1 MFSKERSKNMKKEQ
15 YETMHVLAEKGKT
28 MGELWDQILEASFI
42 IHGHICGGMPLGFRA
57 GLTAIKALGAERESN
72 MAKVVF
78 VETGS
83 GHAAGCFADGVQMST
98 GCTFGKGLI
107 QRTEYGKWA
116 LNLVEKATRRA
127 VRVSARPE
135 VMKKSFESPF
145 VKMRHQG
152 IAPTDVPLDISR
164 SLVEGLW
171 ARKDEELFVVSE
183 IFEYPLPS
191 APVPCFNL
199 VTCEG
204 CGEVVAENKARLKDG
219 KIFCQP
225 CSGYVGA

>member
-1 MFSKERSKNMKKEQ
+1 MRKEQ
-15 YETMHVLAEKGKT
+15 YETMHILAEKGKT
-28 MGELWDQILEASFI
+28 LGELWDRILEASFI

-57 GLTAIKALGAERESN
+57 GLKALQALGLEREAN
-72 MAKVVF
+72 MAKLVF

-98 GCTFGKGLI
+98 GCTFGKGLS

-116 LNLVEKATRRA
+116 LNLVEKGTRRA
-127 VRVSARPE
+127 VRVSVRPE
-135 VMKKSFESPF
+135 VIKKSFESPF
-145 VKMRHQG
+145 VKMRQQG
-152 IAPTDVPLDISR
+152 IEPTDVPLDISR
-164 SLVEGLW
+164 SLVEGLF
-171 ARKDEELFVVSE
+171 ARKDEELFVVSK

-204 CGEVVAENKARLKDG
+204 CGEAVAENKARLKDG

-225 CSGYVGA
+225 CSGHIGA